1 MPEFPHGGGGG
12 PETDPIAVPEIA
24 AEETR
29 AKAVE
34 GNKQPLDSD
43 LTALAALSST
53 SFGRTF
59 IELADAAA
67 ARTKLGLGTAAT
79 TAASAYDAA
88 GAAAAAQGASQPLD
102 SDLTALAA
110 LTSTAFGRTF
120 IELADA
126 AAARTKL
133 GLGTAATTSSG
144 AYDASGAATAAQA
157 ASAPLVHATRHMLGG
172 EDAVTLPQYDLF
184 DLLPYTVPMEMYPGT
199 TQTPIAARTYLVRFT
214 VSKKR
219 VFRFLRWPV
228 GVVGTGTE
236 DKVDGGIYQVTGAAK
251 LTRLGS
257 SGAIKTNFTTLGVK
271 ANEFTANVTCE
282 PGIAYFCALT
292 QEVVTGTPQVLALL
306 NNNGSVG
313 DMVGTGSFANRLML
327 IKNATFPLPEEIT
340 SVTSSAPVTYMVPSE
355 V

>member
-1 MPEFPHGGGGG
+1 MPEFPHGGGG

-29 AKAVE
+29 AKAAE

-88 GAAAAAQGASQPLD
+88 GAAAAAQSASQPLD

-110 LTSTAFGRTF
+110 LTSTAFGRAF

-144 AYDASGAATAAQA
+144 AYDASGAAAAAQA
-157 ASAPLVHATRHMLGG
+157 ASAPLVHAARHTLGG
-172 EDAVTLPQYDLF
+172 EDAVTLPQYDMF

-199 TQTPIAARTYLVRFT
+199 TQAPTAARAYFVRFT

-219 VFRFLRWPV
+219 IFKFVRWAL
-228 GVVGTGTE
+228 GAVGTNAE
-236 DKVDGGIYQVTGAAK
+236 EKNDAGIYQVTGGGTK

-257 SGAIKTNFTTLGVK
+257 SGAIKTSMLAIGVK
-271 ANEFTANVTCE
+271 TNEFTGNVTCE
-282 PGIAYFCALT
+282 PGIVYFVASGWET
-292 QEVVTGTPQVLALL
+292 VTGTPQVLALL

-313 DMVGTGSFANRLML
+313 DMVGSATLSNRLML
-327 IKNATFPLPEEIT
+327 VKNATFPLPEEVT
-340 SVTSSAPVTYMVPSE
+340 TFTSSSPATYMVPSE